1 MKRGV
6 YAKRHENGRKRMGQR
21 QQPSLTLLTFRTTS
35 SKGSMMGDPSAA
47 NVKWEG
53 EGGWHRACCVF
64 TSAGHSHDLACLR
77 ILNPMVSVEFWEHC
91 QDGKYIGGGNE
102 RVHMTLRDSDART
115 GSGCKV

>member
-1 MKRGV
+1 
-6 YAKRHENGRKRMGQR
+6 MGQR